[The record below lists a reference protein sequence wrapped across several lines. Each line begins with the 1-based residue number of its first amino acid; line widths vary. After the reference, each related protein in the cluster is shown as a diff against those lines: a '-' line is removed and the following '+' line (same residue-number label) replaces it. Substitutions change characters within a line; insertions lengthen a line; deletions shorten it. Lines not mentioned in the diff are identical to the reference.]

1 MTALI
6 ALSVVTSLSSG
17 QIWSHEGKPAQV
29 IELFTSEGCSSCPPA
44 DHYISKLQTHE
55 QLWKSVIPVVYH
67 VDYWDYLGWKDK
79 FAKAEFSQ
87 LQRLYSAYGV
97 VGSVYTPGF
106 VVDGKEWRGFFNW
119 VNRSLP
125 VNDLEP
131 SDRITLVRK
140 GNEFELKFGS
150 KQLLDATI
158 LFLSNDQATI
168 IKAGEN
174 RGKSLDHDFIVM
186 EREQGRSDKGQW
198 RFSYSGDLTQIDA
211 VAAWVSPAGE
221 FTRIQTVAGKIE

>member
-6 ALSVVTSLSSG
+6 ALSVVSSISAG
-17 QIWSHEGKPAQV
+17 QIWSNEGQPAQV

-44 DHYISKLQTHE
+44 DKYISQLEHHE
-55 QLWKSVIPVVYH
+55 GLWDSYIPVVYH

-79 FAKAEFSQ
+79 FAQPEFTQ
-87 LQRLYSAYGV
+87 LQRLYHAYDV
-97 VGSVYTPGF
+97 VGSVYTPSF

-119 VNRSLP
+119 VNRRLP
-125 VNDLEP
+125 ANELQP
-131 SDRITLVRK
+131 SERLTLVRK
-140 GNEFELKFGS
+140 GNEFVLKFAS

-158 LFLSNDQATI
+158 LFLSNDQVTA

-198 RFSYSGDLTQIDA
+198 QFSYSGDLTQIDA
-211 VAAWVSPAGE
+211 VAAWVSPAGQ
-221 FTRIQTVAGKIE
+221 FSRIQTVAGKIE